1 MNSIR
6 SSSLH
11 PENWRNRPRR
21 VSKKSISPTEE
32 RAEQLGGLLEA
43 LVADLGLEHK
53 LGEYRARQV
62 WEEAVGPTLAAQSRP
77 LKVRN
82 GRMEVAVPSAVWRTQ
97 LSFMQK
103 DIVDR
108 INQLAGQ
115 KIIRELILRNQR

>member
-62 WEEAVGPTLAAQSRP
+62 WEEAVGPTLAAQSRS